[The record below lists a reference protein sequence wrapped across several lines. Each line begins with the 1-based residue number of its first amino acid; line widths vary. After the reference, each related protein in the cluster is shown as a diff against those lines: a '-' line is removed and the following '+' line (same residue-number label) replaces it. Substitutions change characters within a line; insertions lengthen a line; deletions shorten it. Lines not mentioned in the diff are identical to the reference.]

1 MGADSPT
8 TIPATPSYARFSRRL
23 RGLAIDWIVFL
34 LVLVGALVLATAMQS
49 NSIGRYLGF
58 SAIVIFLLYEPV
70 LVSLTGG
77 TIGHYVSNLRVVDDR
92 TKGNV
97 GFLKALARF
106 AIKSLLGWYSFISMW
121 ITRRHQAVHD
131 LMTFSTVQIRDL
143 AKAQPHQ
150 YLLERTVF
158 DDPRMPSRMRRV
170 VVILG
175 YLLLIPVGTIVVVA
189 VLVAAGL
196 IVSQACLENNYRCST
211 AERAILTAL
220 GASWIILSVLCIG
233 LGWRGR
239 LFGCRLR
246 HRRLDQNP
254 GQRN

>member
-1 MGADSPT
+1 MSVSTDSSPLGSAT
-8 TIPATPSYARFSRRL
+8 TPAYARFSRRL
-23 RGLAIDWIVFL
+23 KGLAIDWIVFL
-34 LVLVGALVLATAMQS
+34 LLLATALFLATAMQS
-49 NSIGRYLGF
+49 NSIGRYIGF

-97 GFLKALARF
+97 GFLKAFARF
-106 AIKSLLGWYSFISMW
+106 AIKTLLGWYSFISMG

-158 DDPRMPSRMRRV
+158 DDPRMPSRMRRL

-175 YLLLIPVGTIVVVA
+175 YLLLIPVVTGIIGM
-189 VLVAAGL
+189 VLAAAGL
-196 IVSQACLENNYRCST
+196 VVSQACLDHNYRCST
-211 AERAILTAL
+211 TERAILTAL
-220 GASWIILSVLCIG
+220 GASWILLSVLCIL

-246 HRRLDQNP
+246 TPNA
-254 GQRN
+254 